1 MTKSKKW
8 IIGEAD
14 KGHVA
19 EISKKFGISPL
30 VAKIIYMRGIRD
42 AVDIENFIKKDF
54 SGFHDPFLLPDME
67 PAVDFILEAV
77 KSGKKIAVYGDY
89 DVDGITATYIVYDY
103 LRSIGANVIYYI
115 PDRAEEGYGIN
126 ISAID
131 YLKQNKIDAIITV
144 DVGITAVEEIAY
156 AESLGIDV
164 VVTDHHT
171 LKETIPDCIAVI
183 NPKRTDS
190 KYPFDALAG
199 VGVAYKLIYALSGFD
214 KQIVDKYSDI
224 VAIGTIA
231 DMVPLIGEN
240 RYIVDNG
247 LNKLKNC
254 TNTGLLA
261 LIDAASLSNKEITAS
276 TVGYIIAPRLNAA
289 GRIATATKSVRLL
302 LETDR
307 DEAYRIAQELEEGNR
322 QRQSEEQ
329 HILSQALE
337 IINRDKL
344 YNNEVIV
351 VAHEGWHHGVI
362 GIVSSR
368 ITEMFYKPSTVIS
381 INDDGTGK
389 ASGRS
394 IKGFNLFDALNHC
407 SEYLQKFG
415 GHELAAGFTVYT
427 DRLEDFTLR
436 INNYAKELITDEI
449 STPVLEIDEII
460 NIDQI
465 NLKNVEELQILEPCG
480 IGNKSPVFAI
490 NNAQIKNIRY
500 LSGGKHAFITV
511 ERKNNKIEMPAFNLA
526 DTVKSYVPGDKISV
540 AGALGINTYKGVTYP
555 QFLIRD
561 IKLARKFVM
570 TKNMLSDIFRYIKQ
584 QLDNG
589 FSYISYDNILGNKNL
604 SRYGI
609 HVFLMSCKVFSELN
623 IITYNCDTNN
633 GIINISID
641 KNYYNKNSLEDSP
654 TYISHSTDTD
664 EQ

>member
-8 IIGEAD
+8 IVGEAD
-14 KGHVA
+14 SGRVA
-19 EISKKFGISPL
+19 EISQKFGISPL

-42 AVDIENFIKKDF
+42 DRDIENFIKKDF
-54 SGFHDPFLLPDME
+54 SGFHNPFLLPDME
-67 PAVDFILEAV
+67 QAVEFILQTAQ
-77 KSGKKIAVYGDY
+77 SGKKIAVYGDY

-131 YLKQNKIDAIITV
+131 YLKKNNIEAIVTV
-144 DVGITAVEEIAY
+144 DVGITAVDEIAY
-156 AESLGIDV
+156 AKSLGIDV

-183 NPKRTDS
+183 NPKRADS
-190 KYPFDALAG
+190 KYPYDALAG
-199 VGVAYKLIYALSGFD
+199 VGVAYKLIYALSGCER
-214 KQIVDKYSDI
+214 QVVERYSDI
-224 VAIGTIA
+224 AAIGTIA
-231 DMVPLIGEN
+231 DMVPLTGEN

-247 LNKLKNC
+247 LNSLKSC
-254 TNTGLLA
+254 SNTGLLA
-261 LIDAASLSNKEITAS
+261 LIDVASLSNREITAS
-276 TVGYIIAPRLNAA
+276 TVGYVIAPRLNAA

-307 DEAYRIAQELEEGNR
+307 EKAYEIAAELEEGNK
-322 QRQSEEQ
+322 QRQAEEQ
-329 HILSQALE
+329 RILTRALE
-337 IINRDKL
+337 IINKNKL
-344 YNNEVIV
+344 YNNDVIV
-351 VAHEGWHHGVI
+351 VAEKGWHHGVI

-415 GHELAAGFTVYT
+415 GHELAAGFTV
-427 DRLEDFTLR
+427 FTEHLDKFTEA
-436 INNYAKELITDEI
+436 INQYAKKLITKDI
-449 STPVLEIDEII
+449 ATPILEIDDII
-460 NIDQI
+460 NIEQI
-465 NLKNVEELQILEPCG
+465 NLQTVEDLQTLEPCG

-500 LSGGKHAFITV
+500 LSGGKHAFITI

-526 DTVKSYVPGDKISV
+526 EDVKDYVPGDKISV

-561 IKLARKFVM
+561 IKLAKKFVM
-570 TKNMLSDIFRYIKQ
+570 TKEMLSEIFRYIKHQ
-584 QLDNG
+584 VDNG
-589 FSYISYDNILGNKNL
+589 FSYISYDNILTNKNL
-604 SRYGI
+604 AKYGI
-609 HVFLMSCKVFSELN
+609 HAFLLACKVYSELS
-623 IITYNCDTNN
+623 IIAYNCDTNN
-633 GIINISID
+633 GIINISIG
-641 KNYYNKNSLEDSP
+641 KNYYSKNSLEDSP
-654 TYISHSTDTD
+654 TYMAHSNDTD